1 MKNLSQS
8 QFDSYKQE
16 VIKELISLGAE
27 KEDLDLLKDEI
38 ITNGIRNQWSPKTVA
53 WAIMQ

>member
-1 MKNLSQS
+1 MKTYYIEFN
-8 QFDSYKQE
+8 SYKGG
-16 VIKELISLGAE
+16 VTIHSLGAE

-38 ITNGIRNQWSPKTVA
+38 IANGIRNQWSPKTVA

>member
-1 MKNLSQS
+1 METLS
-8 QFDSYKQE
+8 QFDFYKQE
-16 VIKELISLGAE
+16 VIKELISLGAK

-38 ITNGIRNQWSPKTVA
+38 IANGIRNQWSPKTVA